1 MRLYVVN
8 LELKLN
14 SMDWFKEYK
23 KLVFSESTSLENIDR
38 AISLKYENIPS
49 MLYKYRSINE
59 SSLKNLEDDTIWLSD
74 PKNFNDPYDCSFHH
88 KVEMDIGNADS
99 VLSMLFKHGLL
110 DVLTEEQI
118 QAVRESENPIIKL
131 LELSYP
137 DKPDFGRSCGEA
149 LSHIVKE
156 RDNALVRETS
166 EGFKQMFKI
175 CCFSENP
182 KSILMWSHYANYHT
196 GFCIGYDFHELGNDD
211 VRTRSIYPVVYSDEM
226 FDATGVFASPKNI
239 ENILYLNQVALMK
252 STEWSYEK
260 EWRLVFGHMLMQQE
274 MPYRMPKPKCVILG
288 AKISSANED
297 TIRKICDRKNIEVLK
312 LYMKHNQFLLDV
324 RQ

>member
-1 MRLYVVN
+1 
-8 LELKLN
+8 
-14 SMDWFKEYK
+14 MDWFKEYK
-23 KLVFSESTSLENIDR
+23 KLVFSESTSLDNIDR
-38 AISLKYENIPS
+38 AILLKYENIPS
-49 MLYKYRSINE
+49 ILYKYRSINE

-99 VLSMLFKHGLL
+99 ALSMLFKHGLL

-137 DKPDFGRSCGEA
+137 DEPDFGRSCGEA

-239 ENILYLNQVALMK
+239 ENILYLNQAALMK

>member
-1 MRLYVVN
+1 
-8 LELKLN
+8 
-14 SMDWFKEYK
+14 MDWFKEYK
-23 KLVFSESTSLENIDR
+23 KLVFSESTSLEDIDR
-38 AISLKYENIPS
+38 AFSLKYENIPS

-59 SSLKNLEDDTIWLSD
+59 YSLKNLEDDTIWLSD

-99 VLSMLFKHGLL
+99 VLSILFKHGLL

-196 GFCIGYDFHELGNDD
+196 GFCVGYDLHELGNDD

-239 ENILYLNQVALMK
+239 ENILYLNQAALMK

-260 EWRLVFGHMLMQQE
+260 EWRLVFGNMLMQQE

-288 AKISSANED
+288 AKISSANEG